1 MPAQIAKNEFEGSC
15 YFSFISPA
23 QGFLLMGTQPGTG
36 AQGKSLYRTM
46 DGGRHWTEVTTI
58 GFYASEPK
66 NGLPGSGYIAG
77 LDFLNAKVGWLAETR
92 GFTYI
97 TMDGGHTW
105 KGLGDYRDAPLREL
119 HFLDSKRGYAVYRNA
134 LLTTQDGGSTWKQ
147 IYPGVWPSLFT
158 LTRFF
163 NSYDGVSAGTL
174 VEPGAILRT
183 TDGGHMWLHIGSV
196 PGGGRIIDL
205 SFPDQQHGWVIT
217 ESFSGTDIQRTIY
230 RTTDGGLTWQTV
242 NRSKEQK
249 NLYAW
254 LSFVDDNTGFVGSG
268 WGHLFVTHDGG
279 RTLQVV
285 DDKDSDSANF
295 QFINSNVGWK
305 TMDHHFYA
313 TTDAGQTWRM
323 VPLDYL
329 AVGFDMVSGDTV
341 WAIAKR
347 TLDSPPVL
355 LSTSNGGQA
364 WTLHDLEN
372 INPAGVVFAD
382 AEHGW
387 LVDDHENYYHT
398 GDGGQTW
405 TQVDL
410 LAH

>member
-1 MPAQIAKNEFEGSC
+1 MAGIRIKLALVVMGLLVFGFFSGHGLQNKPPASPPSTAR
-15 YFSFISPA
+15 FSA
-23 QGFLLMGTQPGTG
+23 TGTTG
-36 AQGKSLYRTM
+36 NVNTVRAIVK
-46 DGGRHWTEVTTI
+46 
-58 GFYASEPK
+58 
-66 NGLPGSGYIAG
+66 
-77 LDFLNAKVGWLAETR
+77 LDPQAT
-92 GFTYI
+92 
-97 TMDGGHTW
+97 
-105 KGLGDYRDAPLREL
+105 
-119 HFLDSKRGYAVYRNA
+119 DS
-134 LLTTQDGGSTWKQ
+134 
-147 IYPGVWPSLFT
+147 
-158 LTRFF
+158 
-163 NSYDGVSAGTL
+163 
-174 VEPGAILRT
+174 
-183 TDGGHMWLHIGSV
+183 IGSETFV
-196 PGGGRIIDL
+196 DPA
-205 SFPDQQHGWVIT
+205 HGWVVAGHTILAT
-217 ESFSGTDIQRTIY
+217 NDGGTIY